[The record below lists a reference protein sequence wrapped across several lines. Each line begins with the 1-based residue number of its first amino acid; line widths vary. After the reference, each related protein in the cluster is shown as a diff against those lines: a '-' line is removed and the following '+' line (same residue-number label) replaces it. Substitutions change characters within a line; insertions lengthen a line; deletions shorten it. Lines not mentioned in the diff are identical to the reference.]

1 MKHTAGKATDDT
13 MCPVYHEEE
22 GNARQK
28 RLYFRFACKWQKNC
42 YTVKYRESLILQKIR
57 EYKEAGNDEIHVI
70 CYFLLLCF
78 YRSY

>member
-1 MKHTAGKATDDT
+1 MVCNTSTHRFKSGLRLWKALD
-13 MCPVYHEEE
+13 
-22 GNARQK
+22 
-28 RLYFRFACKWQKNC
+28 
-42 YTVKYRESLILQKIR
+42 ESGAFLLQKIR